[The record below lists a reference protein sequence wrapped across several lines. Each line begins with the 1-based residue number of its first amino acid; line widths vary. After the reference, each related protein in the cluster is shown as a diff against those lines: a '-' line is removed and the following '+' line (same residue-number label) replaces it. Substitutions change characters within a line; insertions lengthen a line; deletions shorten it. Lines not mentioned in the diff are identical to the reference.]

1 MLFAQE
7 DQELLLDKLQVFKI
21 QGRDKHGRS
30 VLRVIGKIFP
40 ARLVSGEVLNK
51 YLEEKIFPK
60 LREAPFSVVYVHTGV
75 QRSENYP
82 GISALRSIYNAI
94 PMDVQDHLEH
104 VYFVH
109 PSFQARL
116 FLATFGR
123 LIFSGGFYGKVKYVN
138 RLEFLWDHVKRS
150 EIEVPEFV
158 YEHDEEME
166 CRPMVDYG
174 LESDHPKVYCG
185 PYVDSAFSMYS
196 MRCIA

>member
-1 MLFAQE
+1 MAVLLFVLLEKSSLVWIQLIHHVHLI
-7 DQELLLDKLQVFKI
+7 LLLVVLNKIVCVFI
-21 QGRDKHGRS
+21 DTH
-30 VLRVIGKIFP
+30 VYDVFMNIILIFFISLS

-60 LREAPFSVVYVHTGV
+60 LREAPFSVFYVHTGV

-109 PSFQARL
+109 PSLQARL

-123 LIFSGGFYGKVKYVN
+123 LIFSGG
-138 RLEFLWDHVKRS
+138 
-150 EIEVPEFV
+150 
-158 YEHDEEME
+158 
-166 CRPMVDYG
+166 
-174 LESDHPKVYCG
+174 
-185 PYVDSAFSMYS
+185 
-196 MRCIA
+196 